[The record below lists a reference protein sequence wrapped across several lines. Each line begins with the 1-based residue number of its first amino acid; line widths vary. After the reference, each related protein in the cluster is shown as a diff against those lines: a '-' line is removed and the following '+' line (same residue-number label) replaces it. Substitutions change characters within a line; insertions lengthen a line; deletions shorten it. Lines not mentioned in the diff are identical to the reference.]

1 MKHIILGTAGHVD
14 HGKTSLV
21 KAVSGKDTDRLKEE
35 KERGITIEL
44 GFAWTDLPSGRRVG
58 IVDVPGH
65 ERFVKNMV
73 AGAGGIDIVVL
84 VIAADEGVMPQTREH
99 LEICSLLGIRF
110 GLIALTKID
119 LVDEDW
125 LVLVQEDIR
134 EFMRGTFLEGSPI
147 LPVSTVSGKGV
158 PEFISVLDEA
168 IARIPDRADTGFLRL
183 PVDRVF
189 TLKGF
194 GTVVTGTLI
203 SGRISL
209 GDNVDILPGMLSA
222 RVRGIQIHNE
232 NAPAAERGQRTAV
245 NLQGVERSA
254 VQRGDWVCRP
264 GVLEPS
270 RRIDA
275 AFIHLGSAPRPLK
288 NRSLVRF
295 HSGTA
300 ETISRIILLD
310 RDQIEPGKEAFAQI
324 LFESPVVAMSGD
336 RFVVRSYSPVRTIGG
351 GWVLDPLPGKHKR
364 NSGRVLQDM
373 DTLERGADLE
383 KALVIL
389 DRAGFAGASETRL
402 SVRAGLHPEKTR
414 EAIRRLLAEKKA
426 VRIESDGERFVSA
439 SVYRDLQE
447 SLVATVKAYQARFP
461 LKPGLS
467 KEELKSVRGAPDPR
481 LFNAALRDLENGR
494 RILVEKDMVRT
505 PDHRVEL
512 GTELQ
517 EIREKVL
524 RIYLEAGATPPSVR
538 DVLERFERKQ
548 SVMDVLNVMLKEE
561 KLVKISE
568 DMFFHRE
575 ALEKLKSSYGDLLKK
590 KGKAAPPDFREIT
603 GLSRKYI
610 IPLMEY
616 FDSAKFTIRVGDYRV
631 LRNRG

>member
-1 MKHIILGTAGHVD
+1 MKHVILGTAGHVD

-21 KAVSGKDTDRLKEE
+21 KAISGIDTDRLKEE

-44 GFAWTDLPSGRRVG
+44 GFAWTILPSGRRIG

-119 LVDEDW
+119 LVDAEWLGLVRED
-125 LVLVQEDIR
+125 VR
-134 EFMRGTFLEGSPI
+134 EFLSGTFLEGSPI
-147 LPVSTVSGKGV
+147 LSLSTLSGEGI
-158 PEFISVLDEA
+158 PEFTSALDEA
-168 IARIPDRADTGFLRL
+168 IARIPERADTGFLRL

-209 GDNVDILPGMLSA
+209 GDTVEVLPGMLSA

-232 NAPAAERGQRTAV
+232 GVQFAERGQRTAV
-245 NLQGVERSA
+245 NLQGVDRSA
-254 VQRGDWVCRP
+254 VQRGDWVCHP
-264 GVLEPS
+264 GVLDPS
-270 RRIDA
+270 RRIDVS
-275 AFIHLGSAPRPLK
+275 FTHLGSAPRPLK

-295 HSGTA
+295 HSGTS
-300 ETISRIILLD
+300 ETISRIVLLD
-310 RDQIEPGKEAFAQI
+310 RDQIEPGKDAFAQI
-324 LFESPVVAMSGD
+324 LFEKPGVNIAGD

-351 GWVLDPLPGKHKR
+351 GGVLDPLPGKHKR
-364 NSGRVLQDM
+364 HSGRILQVM
-373 DTLERGADLE
+373 GTLENGSDLE
-383 KALVIL
+383 RALVIL
-389 DRAGFAGASETRL
+389 DRSGSAGVSNTRL
-402 SVRAGLHPEKTR
+402 SIRAGLHPERTG
-414 EAIRRLLAEKKA
+414 EIISLLLAEKKA
-426 VRIESDGERFVSA
+426 VRIEGDGERFVSA
-439 SVYRDLQE
+439 AVYRDLQE
-447 SLVATVKAYQARFP
+447 SLVSEVKSYQSRFP
-461 LKPGLS
+461 LKPGLA
-467 KEELKSVRGAPDPR
+467 KEELKSARSLLDPR
-481 LFNAALRDLENGR
+481 LFTAALRDLEKGR
-494 RILVEKDMVRT
+494 RILIEKDVVRT

-512 GTELQ
+512 GAELQ
-517 EIREKVL
+517 ELREKVL
-524 RIYLEAGATPPSVR
+524 RIYLDAGPTPPSVR

-548 SVMDVLNVMLKEE
+548 PVLDVLALVLKEG

-568 DMFFHRE
+568 DMYFHQD
-575 ALEKLKSSYGDLLKK
+575 ALEKLKSVYRDLLKK
-590 KGKAAPPDFREIT
+590 KGKAAPPDFREIS

-616 FDSAKFTIRVGDYRV
+616 FDTAKFTIRVGDYRV
-631 LRNRG
+631 LRDRS